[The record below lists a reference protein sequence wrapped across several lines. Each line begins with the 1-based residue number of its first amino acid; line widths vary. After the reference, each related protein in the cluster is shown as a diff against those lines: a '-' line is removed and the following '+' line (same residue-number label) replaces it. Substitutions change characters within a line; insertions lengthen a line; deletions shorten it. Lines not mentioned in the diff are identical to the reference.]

1 MTKKK
6 FKKIKQKA
14 PIMNHIKF
22 NEVSDVK
29 YADFIDICRMTQDE
43 LKGFLLEVLKLAKY
57 KALSGDGWVYAKGEI
72 PILLTAHMDTV
83 HKVQM
88 YEYMEYT
95 DAKGNHI
102 LTSQDGIG
110 GDDRCGIYM
119 ILEIIKNGFRPSIL
133 FCEDEEIG
141 GVGSDKF
148 IKTEEAKQ
156 LEKLNYMI
164 ELDRANSDDAVF
176 YDCDNKDFTKYIT
189 EFTGYKKTYGSFSD
203 ISNLAPFAGIA
214 AVNLSCGYYNAHT
227 TSEKV
232 NMEEMFNTIN
242 IVSKLLE
249 DETGKKVQFEYI
261 PDACSLS
268 NYYYGYDSSY
278 HGEWFA
284 PDDYIVELDV
294 MYVDK
299 NGRQEE
305 EIIEGYSE
313 ADAWT
318 NFFMIHGDICFNDVI
333 DYYVCRI

>member
-1 MTKKK
+1 
-6 FKKIKQKA
+6 
-14 PIMNHIKF
+14 
-22 NEVSDVK
+22 
-29 YADFIDICRMTQDE
+29 
-43 LKGFLLEVLKLAKY
+43 
-57 KALSGDGWVYAKGEI
+57 
-72 PILLTAHMDTV
+72 
-83 HKVQM
+83 M

-119 ILEIIKNGFRPSIL
+119 ILEIIKMGFRPSIL

-278 HGEWFA
+278 YGEWFA

>member
-1 MTKKK
+1 MAKKK
-6 FKKIKQKA
+6 IKKIKQKS
-14 PIMNHIKF
+14 PIMNHVKF
-22 NEVSDVK
+22 NEVSDTR
-29 YADFIDICRMTQDE
+29 YADFIDICRMTQDG
-43 LKGFLLEVLKLAKY
+43 LKGFLFEVLKLAGYEAK
-57 KALSGDGWVYAKGEI
+57 KGDGWVYAKGEI

-119 ILEIIKNGFRPSIL
+119 ILEIIKKGFRPSIL

-141 GVGSDKF
+141 GVGSNKF

-164 ELDRANSDDAVF
+164 ELDRSNSDDAVF

-189 EFTGYKKTYGSFSD
+189 DFTGYKKAYGSFSD
-203 ISNLAPFAGIA
+203 ISTLAPFAGIA

-232 NMEEMFNTIN
+232 SMEEMFHTID
-242 IVSKLLE
+242 IVSGLLE
-249 DETGKKVQFEYI
+249 DETGRKVQFEYI
-261 PDACSLS
+261 PDAYS
-268 NYYYGYDSSY
+268 NSSCYYGYDSY
-278 HGEWFA
+278 YGEWFD
-284 PDDYIVELDV
+284 PDEYIVELQV
-294 MYVDK
+294 VYVGKDGK
-299 NGRQEE
+299 EE
-305 EIIEGYSE
+305 EDIIEGYSE

-333 DYYVCRI
+333 DYYVYRN